1 MNVLD
6 LDNTLSWHGAYT
18 GFIKNDPYW
27 SVVESALS
35 CEADDEIS
43 QILQG
48 LENRAECVESAELL
62 SLRRRCCNYFRETYS
77 QVAAY
82 HACRPTDIKSY
93 LSKGIIPANPEALIE
108 KAKLY
113 FNETD
118 AVTAAVKEI
127 GKDYLDHGR
136 DKIGF
141 FISMTGSLESGYSH
155 YLRDGS
161 ELFQCIASRLGD
173 WAVQKI
179 SKEGKP
185 TLFQCALPISWLD
198 DFTTF
203 PMAHSYA
210 LTPLVQLLIGLRW
223 PKQLGRTIR
232 GAFLLTRFV
241 PKEYII
247 NTIDMTP
254 LLNEERI

>member
-1 MNVLD
+1 MNIFD
-6 LDNTLSWHGAYT
+6 LDNSLSWHSAYT

-27 SVVESALS
+27 RVVEGALS
-35 CEADDEIS
+35 READDEIRA
-43 QILQG
+43 IMQG
-48 LENRAECVESAELL
+48 LENPAECLESAELM

-77 QVAAY
+77 HVAAY
-82 HACRPTDIKSY
+82 HACRPTDIESY
-93 LSKGIIPANPEALIE
+93 LGKGIIPSNMEALIE
-108 KAKLY
+108 KAKIY

-118 AVTAAVKEI
+118 AVTAAVKEL

-141 FISMTGSLESGYSH
+141 FVSKTGSLESGYSH
-155 YLRDGS
+155 YLRNGS
-161 ELFQCIASRLGD
+161 ELFQGIARRLGD
-173 WAVQKI
+173 RAEQKI

-203 PMAHSYA
+203 PMAHRFA
-210 LTPLVQLLIGLRW
+210 LAPLVQLLIGIRW
-223 PKQLGRTIR
+223 PEQLGGTIR
-232 GAFLLTRFV
+232 GAFLLTRSV

-247 NTIDMTP
+247 KTIDMTL
-254 LLNEERI
+254 LLNE